1 MNTIP
6 RWEDRAASFGSVAEV
21 YEQYRPGYPAEAV
34 AWLVGGRPA
43 DVLDLGAGTGKL
55 TRALVAAD
63 LRVVAVEPS
72 PPMLDVLEAALPN
85 VDARAGSAEAIPAA
99 GSAFDVVVVAQAFHW
114 FDQATAVPEIARVLR
129 PGGRLALV
137 WNLRDEL
144 VQWVHELWA
153 VVAPEEPQLIGDV
166 ILPPGSPFGPMEVA
180 TFRQTQRLDRDAV
193 LGLARS
199 RSYVAAQPAERRA
212 ELLEAAAVV
221 IDRHLGS
228 DGLTLPYVTYCYRS
242 RRD

>member
-1 MNTIP
+1 
-6 RWEDRAASFGSVAEV
+6 
-21 YEQYRPGYPAEAV
+21 
-34 AWLVGGRPA
+34 
-43 DVLDLGAGTGKL
+43 
-55 TRALVAAD
+55 
-63 LRVVAVEPS
+63 
-72 PPMLDVLEAALPN
+72 MLDVLEAALPN

-228 DGLTLPYVTYCYRS
+228 DGVTLPYVTYCYRS